1 MKIHHAATTATGI
14 EWLLCRT
21 RWSSLWKRYIRPRSR
36 ELRQCCCC
44 CWWWW
49 WYSCLGT
56 WWRSRRGSAWR
67 ERSWCQ
73 QRHRCPGG
81 WGTDWWTSKEAE
93 IHEYWQFSDSSRVIP
108 QKFKWKNWAAGKMM
122 CATQRPFVQNPNPKH
137 TGRRSL
143 TDLPTVSRPI
153 DPKQLWYCRW
163 TLEVDGHWWSSPISF
178 WFYKHQNQQTL
189 WAYAH
194 ITHKNWQKKQYK
206 LSSVVQIKALF
217 GVFYMWGALRKN
229 MMVITTVFYHKTAD
243 LLFSLAFERKR
254 LSFLCTIIQFDNSRL
269 KME

>member
-1 MKIHHAATTATGI
+1 MKIHHATTTATGI

-36 ELRQCCCC
+36 ELRQCCWW
-44 CWWWW
+44 WWWW

-81 WGTDWWTSKEAE
+81 WGTDWWTSKGAE
-93 IHEYWQFSDSSRVIP
+93 IHEYWQFSDSFRATP
-108 QKFKWKNWAAGKMM
+108 QKFKWKNWAAGKMV

-163 TLEVDGHWWSSPISF
+163 TLEVDGHWWSSPRSCLFYNILLMPTSLTKTDKKSNISF
-178 WFYKHQNQQTL
+178 LVWLRSRRCLECSTCEEH
-189 WAYAH
+189 
-194 ITHKNWQKKQYK
+194 
-206 LSSVVQIKALF
+206 F
-217 GVFYMWGALRKN
+217 GRTWW
-229 MMVITTVFYHKTAD
+229 
-243 LLFSLAFERKR
+243 S
-254 LSFLCTIIQFDNSRL
+254 
-269 KME
+269 